1 MIDLFEEMEADQ
13 EAASKV
19 ENVSTKGL
27 QGVAE
32 VARNIRN
39 KTTEV
44 EDLKKTLKE
53 SEAALRQLTDQD
65 LPDLLHEIGINE
77 FTLDDGSKVELR
89 PIYSARIPVEHREAA
104 HAWLREKGFDDII
117 KNLVSIPFGRGE
129 DGKAGDF
136 ISLARM
142 KGFEVMQKQEV
153 HSGTLKAFV
162 KERIEKGEDVPA
174 DLFGVFTGE
183 RATIKKGK

>member
-19 ENVSTKGL
+19 ENLSTKGL
-27 QGVAE
+27 QSVAE

-44 EDLKKTLKE
+44 DDLKKTLKE

-89 PIYSARIPVEHREAA
+89 PIYGARIPVEHREAA

-162 KERIEKGEDVPA
+162 KERIEKGLDVPA
-174 DLFGVFTGE
+174 DLFGVFTAE